1 MLWWINYIQGHSV
14 IRCNSKSHQQ
24 VLALLLD
31 RDSWQDCTS
40 RFWLIKQIASP
51 YLQCSQRYQCN
62 TYRLVPEKRRGYFFN
77 FLTNWCF
84 RFVIMHLWPGFPPDL
99 LIHRLELS
107 SCVYWLEGFEWFCW
121 NSCRTLSISIGKF
134 SLSFHPRLAVRVWN
148 LWDCQ
153 THSLLLFK
161 SLVQMYHWIRLNNI
175 SSHTQI

>member
-51 YLQCSQRYQCN
+51 YLQRSQRYQCN

-107 SCVYWLEGFEWFCW
+107 SCVYWLEGFERFCW
-121 NSCRTLSISIGKF
+121 NPCRTLSISIGKF
-134 SLSFHPRLAVRVWN
+134 SLLFGDESLIIPSKTGCQGVEPLGLSNSLPSFVQIPCPDV
-148 LWDCQ
+148 
-153 THSLLLFK
+153 SLN
-161 SLVQMYHWIRLNNI
+161 QAE
-175 SSHTQI
+175 